1 MTTSFLGHGKSK
13 IISVV
18 TFPSKVRFYLCK
30 IIEDV
35 RFIYK
40 GGLGQ
45 KIGLKGRKV

>member
-30 IIEDV
+30 INEDA
-35 RFIYK
+35 RFIFK
-40 GGLGQ
+40 DGLGQ
-45 KIGLKGRKV
+45 KLG